1 MIGKLI
7 GTCIVLFLCSFV
19 IGTVLMIFKDV
30 LTRRKRA
37 ASEANKTDEKEVDQS
52 NSDPVPPSDEGK
64 DQK

>member
-7 GTCIVLFLCSFV
+7 VTCLLLFVCSFA

-52 NSDPVPPSDEGK
+52 NSDDVV
-64 DQK
+64 QK